1 MSTCWKCG
9 QATPEGVVE
18 CEDGCQ
24 PQALRELMALADKP
38 EPICFMDSAQP
49 LLCLNIR
56 LYLDPAK
63 VAADPAAHR
72 AATLYFSEL
81 LGHAIVGSGLIDFL
95 KRNDR

>member
-9 QATPEGVVE
+9 QATPEGVIE

-38 EPICFMDSAQP
+38 EPIRFADLARPS
-49 LLCLNIR
+49 LCLTIQ
-56 LYLDPAK
+56 LYLDLAK
-63 VAADPAAHR
+63 VSADPAAHR
-72 AATLYFSEL
+72 AATLLFSEL